1 MFNFL
6 DKNDGAFNISQDYKK
21 FRSRVQKK
29 FKYLRSVYRLSI
41 LTSKN
46 EVSMYHGLTTYDDDY
61 GYSIH
66 YT

>member
-1 MFNFL
+1 MTERL
-6 DKNDGAFNISQDYKK
+6 TQQK

-46 EVSMYHGLTTYDDDY
+46 EVGMYHGLITYDDDY
-61 GYSIH
+61 GYSID
-66 YT
+66 YA